1 MADGD
6 TTVGSNP
13 YQAFRSSGN
22 LQVFRPQLDEL
33 SRLHRQW
40 LSDLGAFK
48 ESLRTHGAE
57 PKVLEYVN
65 EAFGRLAERNQ
76 AACWVTGKVA
86 DGNFGGLWFNPLVV
100 MPWFSWVAAAGVAGC
115 ARRFPHGARRRSS
128 VP

>member
-86 DGNFGGLWFNPLVV
+86 DGNFGGLWFNPLIS
-100 MPWFSWVAAAGVAGC
+100 PDRGSAGIRVKN
-115 ARRFPHGARRRSS
+115 SQK
-128 VP
+128 